1 MARNIRR
8 PRGAVAAFA
17 AAVAAV
23 TLGTALP
30 ATAAG
35 YTAAAGP
42 WSTAAPLTGADGRQ
56 SLIDVKV
63 AQDGTA
69 FALWRN
75 RAAEAT
81 TWDFQVAVK
90 AAGSGTWGAPHTL
103 ATGRH
108 DTSEAVLAVTAGG
121 QAVVTWLAGS
131 GLDGSLA
138 ALAATWDPAA
148 GGWSEPA
155 VLTAYEGPSL
165 GTPRLG
171 AAADGTL
178 TAVWTQGDGSLKT
191 QVMAATR
198 APGATTWSTPRTIGS
213 TSSGYVH
220 DLSVAVAPGGAAT
233 AAWDAYDFFT
243 GDHAVTTATR
253 ASAGGGWSGAAVV
266 PGTDA
271 TSGKVRVAMDA
282 RNATTVLWQTGT
294 DGDAGPGALKSA
306 TRTSPAGA
314 WGTARTVAASF
325 DQSDGSDPLTA
336 PNGDVTYVWTGW
348 SSAAGTPVVQ
358 AVTRSA
364 ATGTWSAPRTL
375 STGYVRWQ
383 VDASIGADGT
393 VQVVWP
399 QTPGIDNGDDNHLFW
414 ASRSGGTWSTA
425 APLDSTPVAAVP
437 DTDALTGEVAAG
449 PDGRATVVW
458 RKAVYASPGGHTS
471 QVWAQTQTPP
481 AAPRITAKAALSG
494 TARTGSTLTC
504 SAAWTGDN
512 AKATWSW
519 LRDGAVV
526 SGATGRTRT
535 LTAADYTRKIS
546 CRVTVANGGG
556 PAVSTSPTATVAAGP
571 RLKATTA
578 VSVSGT
584 AKVGHK
590 LTANRGTW
598 SPAATT
604 CTYQWKRDGTS
615 ISGATK
621 STYVPAKAD
630 KGRKITVKVTAHRHG
645 WTSGSATTAPVTI
658 R

>member
-1 MARNIRR
+1 MRR
-8 PRGAVAAFA
+8 PRVAVAAFA

-30 ATAAG
+30 ASAAG

-42 WSTAAPLTGADGRQ
+42 WSAAAPLTGADGRQ

-75 RAAEAT
+75 KAAEAT
-81 TWDFQVAVK
+81 TWDFQVGVK
-90 AAGSGTWGAPHTL
+90 AAGSGTWSAPHTL

-121 QAVVTWLAGS
+121 QAMVTWLAGS

-155 VLTAYEGPSL
+155 ALTAYEGPSL
-165 GTPRLG
+165 GTPRLA

-178 TAVWTQGDGSLKT
+178 TAVWTQGDGSLKS

-198 APGATTWSTPRTIGS
+198 APGATAWSTPRTIGS
-213 TSSGYVH
+213 TSSGYLY

-243 GDHAVTTATR
+243 GEHAVTTATR
-253 ASAGGGWSGAAVV
+253 ASAGGGWSGATVV

-271 TSGKVRVAMDA
+271 TSGEVRVAMDA

-294 DGDAGPGALKSA
+294 DGNAGTGALKSA
-306 TRTSPAGA
+306 TRTSPSGA
-314 WGTARTVAASF
+314 WGAAQTVAASF
-325 DQSDGSDPLTA
+325 DHSDGSDPLTA

-399 QTPGIDNGDDNHLFW
+399 QTPGIDNGDDNYLFR
-414 ASRSGGTWSTA
+414 ASRTGGTWSTA
-425 APLDSTPVAAVP
+425 TALDSTPVAAVP
-437 DTDALTGEVAAG
+437 NTEALTGEVATG

-458 RKAVYASPGGHTS
+458 RKAVYASPGGYTS
-471 QVWAQTQTPP
+471 QVWAQSQTPP
-481 AAPRITAKAALSG
+481 AAPRITAKAVLSG

-504 SAAWTGDN
+504 SAAWAGDN

-526 SGATGRTRT
+526 FGATGRTRT
-535 LTAADYTRKIS
+535 LTAADYARKIS

-556 PAVSTSPTATVAAGP
+556 SAVSTSPTATVAAGP
-571 RLKATTA
+571 GLKATTTTA
-578 VSVSGT
+578 ASVSGT

-590 LTANRGTW
+590 LTANHGTW
-598 SPAATT
+598 TPAATT
-604 CTYQWKRDGTS
+604 YTYQWKRNGVS

-621 STYVPAKAD
+621 STYVLAKAD

-645 WTSGSATTAPVTI
+645 WTNGSATTAPVTV